1 VSKPGMKK
9 VFDALSNIEAHLVL
23 HQLQQAGLDAHIQGE
38 HLQGGMGDL
47 PALGNVRIM
56 VSDTDEVEACE
67 VIADWNDAEVD

>member
-1 VSKPGMKK
+1 MSKPRMKK

-23 HQLQQAGLDAHIQGE
+23 HQLQQAGLDARIQGE

-56 VSDTDEVEACE
+56 VNDTDEVEARQ

>member
-1 VSKPGMKK
+1 MKK

-23 HQLQQAGLDAHIQGE
+23 HQLQQAGLEAYIQGE

-47 PALGNVRIM
+47 PAIGNVRIM
-56 VSDTDEVEACE
+56 VNDADEVEARQ

>member
-1 VSKPGMKK
+1 MKK

-23 HQLQQAGLDAHIQGE
+23 HQLQQAGLDARIQGE

-56 VSDTDEVEACE
+56 VNDMDEVEARQ

>member
-1 VSKPGMKK
+1 MKK

-23 HQLQQAGLDAHIQGE
+23 HQLQQAGLDARIQGE

-56 VSDTDEVEACE
+56 VNDTDEVEARQ

>member
-1 VSKPGMKK
+1 MSKPRMKK

-23 HQLQQAGLDAHIQGE
+23 HQLQQAGLDARIQGE

-47 PALGNVRIM
+47 PALGNVRII
-56 VSDTDEVEACE
+56 VNDTDEVEARQ

>member
-1 VSKPGMKK
+1 MKK

-23 HQLQQAGLDAHIQGE
+23 HQLQQAGLDARIQGE

-56 VSDTDEVEACE
+56 VSDTDEVEARQ

>member
-1 VSKPGMKK
+1 MKK

-23 HQLQQAGLDAHIQGE
+23 HQLQQAGLDARIQGE

-47 PALGNVRIM
+47 PALGNVRII
-56 VSDTDEVEACE
+56 VNDTDEVEARQ

>member
-1 VSKPGMKK
+1 MKK

-23 HQLQQAGLDAHIQGE
+23 HQLQQAGLEAYIQGE

-47 PALGNVRIM
+47 PAIGNVRIM
-56 VSDTDEVEACE
+56 VNDADEVDARQ